1 LGELGLTKIQ
11 FHSEAIKNFNERAN
25 NLLLLFTQRIPA
37 PRKSSLPNTGII
49 SQDISDKVINRLV
62 GGEIDYSGRD
72 ISIFFKL
79 GEKEIGLFNGNFISL
94 VKLAEDMQK
103 GGEIYSMVSVKY
115 IYKIIF
121 EWMCLRYTGKM
132 QDEAINYFVSKCEQD
147 IQSYEVWIPI
157 AHTIIDGEFQVGAI
171 KFTNLSKEIFD
182 TWEAESII
190 KAPNES
196 RKVTSEKFYEKER
209 KRKQGFAVAVV
220 KVEGEKKRAEEIAYE
235 QVEQAL
241 GLLSIF
247 SPAAYFIN
255 HVSYSTICG
264 KSFVDQVECYFIKG
278 GQISIHNQS
287 VLNIQPID
295 WVMRKEFVDSLK
307 QHGLSMINEL
317 LLIKD
322 KNQFQEKILNS
333 ISLFA
338 RSTLMKSI
346 PDKLVYIFASLES
359 MLLRDEAEPILQNLA
374 DRIAFAITPN
384 GKDRLSIVKNIKE
397 AYKFRSKF
405 VHHGLGISEIDVLN
419 IFLHNTIGFYFS
431 LLANINIFK
440 TKDDFINALEKRKY
454 GA

>member
-1 LGELGLTKIQ
+1 MTKIQ
-11 FHSEAIKNFNERAN
+11 FHSEAIKDFNERAN
-25 NLLLLFTQRIPA
+25 NLLLLFTPRIPA
-37 PRKSSLPNTGII
+37 PRKSSFPDTGII
-49 SQDISDKVINRLV
+49 SQNISDKVINHLV
-62 GGEIDYSGRD
+62 EGEIDYSGRD

-79 GEKEIGLFNGNFISL
+79 GEKEIGLFNENFISL

-103 GGEIYSMVSVKY
+103 GRELYSMVSVEY

-121 EWMCLRYTGKM
+121 DWMSLKYTGKM
-132 QDEAINYFVSKCEQD
+132 QDEAVDYFINKCEQD

-157 AHTIIDGEFQVGAI
+157 AHTIIDGEFQVGALKI
-171 KFTNLSKEIFD
+171 TNLSKEIFD

-190 KAPNES
+190 NAPNES
-196 RKVTSEKFYEKER
+196 RKVSSEKYYEKER
-209 KRKQGFAVAVV
+209 KRKQGFAVAVI

-278 GQISIHNQS
+278 GHISIHNQS

-295 WVMRKEFVDSLK
+295 WVMSKEFVDSLK

-359 MLLRDEAEPILQNLA
+359 MLLRDETEPILQNLA
-374 DRIAFAITPN
+374 DRIAFAITQN
-384 GKDRLSIVKNIKE
+384 GKDRLNIVKNIKE

-419 IFLHNTIGFYFS
+419 VFLHNTIGFYFS

-440 TKDDFINALEKRKY
+440 TKNDFINALEKRKY